1 MEYGLE
7 IRVSK
12 RDHIT
17 LTQRE
22 MPNEVGI
29 KSCFERTG
37 RIKKINWIL
46 RITNRKKKSKM
57 TPRFLAK
64 VTE

>member
-37 RIKKINWIL
+37 RIKKIN
-46 RITNRKKKSKM
+46 
-57 TPRFLAK
+57 
-64 VTE
+64 